1 MDKEAAVIWNEVGM
15 SSTCVVTG
23 AAGFIGSHLVDR
35 LLERGERV
43 VGIDN
48 MVLGERQNL
57 AGALKSKDFIL
68 HELDINDYPRF
79 LEYVRKEAGPIR
91 TVWHMA
97 ANSDIP
103 AGVNDP
109 EIDLKRTFM
118 TTYNVLKAMG
128 ELKIPQLCF
137 ASTSAIYGDQDK
149 VLIEETGPLFPISNY
164 GAMKLGSEATISAA
178 LERFLER
185 AWIFRFPNVVGGRA
199 THGAIF
205 DFIRKLRKN
214 PAELEVLG
222 DGSQEKPYLHVSE
235 LIDAML
241 FLFDRAKEKLNYY
254 NIAPDGSATTV
265 RKIAETVV
273 SVVSPKA
280 KIRYTGGSK
289 GWIGAV
295 PRFRYSIEKLKAAG
309 WSPRMSSNEAIERA
323 VHENVGA

>member
-1 MDKEAAVIWNEVGM
+1 MPEHL
-15 SSTCVVTG
+15 SVVTG

-35 LLERGERV
+35 LLKRGERV
-43 VGIDN
+43 IGVDN
-48 MVLGERQNL
+48 MVLGKRENL
-57 AGALKSKDFIL
+57 AGALRSKEFVL
-68 HELDINDYPRF
+68 HQLDINDYPRF
-79 LEYVRKEAGPIR
+79 LECLRKEARPIR

-109 EIDLKRTFM
+109 EIDLTRTFL
-118 TTYNVLKAMG
+118 TTHNVLKAMC

-149 VLIEETGPLFPISNY
+149 VLTEETGPLFPISNY
-164 GAMKLGSEATISAA
+164 GATKLGSEAIISAA

-214 PAELEVLG
+214 PDELEVLG

-241 FLFDRAKEKLNYY
+241 FLFDRASQKLNYF

-265 RKIAETVV
+265 RQIAETVV
-273 SVVSPKA
+273 KIVSPKA
-280 KIRYTGGSK
+280 RIRYTGGSK
-289 GWIGAV
+289 GWVGDV
-295 PRFRYSIEKLKAAG
+295 PRFRYSIEKLKATG
-309 WSPRMSSNEAIERA
+309 WSPRMTSNEAIERA
-323 VHENVGA
+323 VRENADA